1 MTDERRSR
9 RPGQDSATSEPLV
22 MDCDQDS
29 VDERQGRGAA
39 LLAQMRR
46 RNDAARRLPPSPYS
60 GRRDPL
66 SPRERVD
73 GWPRP

>member
-1 MTDERRSR
+1 MTEERSR

-22 MDCDQDS
+22 MDRDQDS
-29 VDERQGRGAA
+29 GNARQGRGAA

-46 RNDAARRLPPSPYS
+46 RNDAARRLPPLEQS

-66 SPRERVD
+66 TPRERVD